1 MEVDILDVGV
11 GNTRSI
17 DHVLKRL
24 GLSSNFVHQPSDLS
38 SETLIIPGVGSA
50 YHFMAKIRKADLK
63 ECLIERAGS
72 GKRIIGICLGFQMLG
87 QYSEEDGGVEGL
99 GILSGYAERLSSNG
113 SHNGWE
119 PYRFDRSNLSH
130 TTSSS
135 LTRKRVLTGRVFYNH
150 EFGFINKDSCYEQK
164 IPGCLHKYS
173 SLLIK
178 DNIIGIQFHP
188 EKSQTTGLNLFSML
202 L

>member
-1 MEVDILDVGV
+1 MRVDILDVGV

-24 GLSSNFVHQPSDLS
+24 GLSSNFVRQPSDLS

-50 YHFMAKIRKADLK
+50 QHFIEKIRKADLK
-63 ECLIERAGS
+63 ECLIDRAAS

-119 PYRFDRSNLSH
+119 PYRFDRSNLSNK
-130 TTSSS
+130 TSSS
-135 LTRKRVLTGRVFYNH
+135 LTRNRVLTGRVFYNH
-150 EFGFINKDSCYEQK
+150 EFGFVNKDSCYEQK
-164 IPGCLHKYS
+164 IPGCLQMYS

-188 EKSQTTGLNLFSML
+188 EKSQITGLNLFSML